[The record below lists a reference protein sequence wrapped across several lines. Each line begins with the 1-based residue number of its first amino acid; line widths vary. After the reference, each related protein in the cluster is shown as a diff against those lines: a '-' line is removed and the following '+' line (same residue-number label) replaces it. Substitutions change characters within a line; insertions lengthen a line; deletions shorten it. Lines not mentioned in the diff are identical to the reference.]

1 MAGAGRRAKKG
12 TLSPDNIMSRQRW
25 ASAQLSAVD
34 NEHFYE
40 QVDIILSSHHKA
52 STSVISACVALRSRY
67 FRVLLSLYT
76 QLEASFFVSL
86 YLPAYYPPRTI
97 HNVYIEK
104 EKKGLCLFFG
114 NESNRKETRE
124 PWLRIDPP
132 EDERRDAWWPNVSIK
147 SNSAAA
153 GILKIKRN
161 NNNKRNLS

>member
-76 QLEASFFVSL
+76 HSSKLLFSFHFIFQHIIPPGL
-86 YLPAYYPPRTI
+86 YTTS
-97 HNVYIEK
+97 IEK